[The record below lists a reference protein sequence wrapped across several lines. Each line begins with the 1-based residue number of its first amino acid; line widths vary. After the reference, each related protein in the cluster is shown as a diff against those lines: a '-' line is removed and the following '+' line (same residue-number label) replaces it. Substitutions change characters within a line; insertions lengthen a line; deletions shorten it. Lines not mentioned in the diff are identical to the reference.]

1 MAAQYDLVII
11 GTGVA
16 GATAAHICREA
27 GWRVAII
34 DHLPFGGT
42 CALRGC
48 DPKKVL
54 VGVAEAQ
61 DLARRLRGKG
71 LAGGE
76 PRIDWREM
84 IAFERSFTEPQP
96 ARREE
101 DFAEAGIDA
110 FHGHARFR
118 DAKTIEVNGEALEA
132 RFVLLAV
139 GARPMRL
146 GMEGEEHLAT
156 SDDFLALDALP
167 ERIAFIGGGFIGA
180 ECAHIAARA
189 GAKVAIL
196 EQGARMLTPFDP
208 DLVDRLIAATRALGV
223 EVRLGAKVTAI
234 EKGADGFAV
243 TLAGD
248 GAPAT
253 IEADLVVNTAGRV
266 PDLDALDLEAG
277 NVARRDG
284 RLELDAQL
292 RSVSNRQVFA
302 AGDAASR
309 GPQLTPIASREARM
323 VADAMLGRNEA
334 PPDYDMTP
342 SAIFTIPPLARVGL
356 LEEEARRRN
365 LRFRVKCEDT
375 GGWYTARRVVQECAG
390 FKTLVE
396 EDSGRILG
404 AHLLGPNAEEVINI
418 FAVAMRAGVPAD
430 RLKNGIFAYPTAGSD
445 IGYML

>member
-1 MAAQYDLVII
+1 MATQYDLVII

-16 GATAAHICREA
+16 GATAAHRCRAA
-27 GWRVAII
+27 GWRVAIV

-48 DPKKVL
+48 GPKKVL

-71 LAGGE
+71 LSGGA
-76 PRIDWREM
+76 PHIDWREM

-101 DFAEAGIDA
+101 DFAESGIDA

-118 DAKTIEVNGEALEA
+118 DSQTIEVSGEALEA

-146 GMEGEEHLAT
+146 GMAGEEHVST
-156 SDDFLALDALP
+156 SDDFLALDSLP
-167 ERIAFIGGGFIGA
+167 ERIAFVGGGFIGA

-196 EQGARMLTPFDP
+196 EQSGRMLTPFDP
-208 DLVDRLIAATRALGV
+208 DLVDLLVAATRDLGV
-223 EVRLGAKVTAI
+223 DIRLGAKVERI
-234 EKGADGFAV
+234 EKSAEGFTLSLAANGAQEK
-243 TLAGD
+243 
-248 GAPAT
+248 
-253 IEADLVVNTAGRV
+253 IETDLIVNTAGRV

-284 RLELDAQL
+284 RLELDAHL
-292 RSVSNRQVFA
+292 RSASNPSVFA

-309 GPQLTPIASREARM
+309 GPQLTPIAAREGRA
-323 VADAMLGRNEA
+323 VADAMLGRDET

-342 SAIFTIPPLARVGL
+342 SAVFTIPPLARVGM

-365 LRFRVKCEDT
+365 LRFRVKFADT
-375 GGWYTARRVVQECAG
+375 AGWYTARRVAQDCAG

-404 AHLLGPNAEEVINI
+404 AHLLGPNAEEVINV
-418 FAVAMRAGVPAD
+418 FAVAMRAGVTAEQ
-430 RLKNGIFAYPTAGSD
+430 LKNGIFAYPTAGSD
-445 IGYML
+445 IGYIL